1 MAFSLTLPLAA
12 PITVRLQNMDIP
24 YPLRVGTRG
33 STLALTQTKA
43 FCQAFAAR
51 HPRYS
56 AADAFA
62 LVPIKT
68 SGDILDTE
76 PLYDIGGKALFC
88 KELDAAVASGTVDV
102 AVHSLKDVP
111 ALLDEHT
118 ILGAFLPRAD
128 CRDALV
134 SRDNLSLA
142 ALPAGSRIGTC
153 SLRRQA
159 QLLRLRPDVDILP
172 LRGNVPTRLEKVRR
186 GDLDAIIIA
195 CAGLERLELLHL
207 ATEIFSPEVML
218 PAGGQGIITI
228 AHAPGAPTAL
238 IDALAAISDP
248 HTTAAATAER
258 AFLVGIAGTCRTPAG
273 SYAVATK
280 DSLTLSVFLGTPD
293 GRHSFK
299 THTTDD
305 LTKAKE
311 MGERLALF
319 LLKEADAPLLAMTGF
334 GGG

>member
-1 MAFSLTLPLAA
+1 
-12 PITVRLQNMDIP
+12 MDIP

-33 STLALTQTKA
+33 SILALTQTKA
-43 FCQAFAAR
+43 FCQAFTTK
-51 HPRYS
+51 HPRYG

-68 SGDILDTE
+68 SGDILDSE

-88 KELDAAVASGTVDV
+88 KELDAAVADGTVDV

-111 ALLDEHT
+111 ALLDER
-118 ILGAFLPRAD
+118 IALGAFLPRAD

-134 SRDNLSLA
+134 SRDALSLTN
-142 ALPAGSRIGTC
+142 LPSGSRIGTC

-159 QLLRLRPDVDILP
+159 QLLRLRPDLTIVP

-207 ATEIFSPEVML
+207 ATEIFTPEAML
-218 PAGGQGIITI
+218 PAGGQGIIAIT
-228 AHAPGAPTAL
+228 HAPGAPKAL
-238 IDALAAISDP
+238 VDALAAINNAD
-248 HTTAAATAER
+248 AAAAAIAER
-258 AFLVGIAGTCRTPAG
+258 AFLLGIAGTCRTPAG
-273 SYAVATK
+273 AYAVRTG

-293 GRHSFK
+293 GQHAFRSD
-299 THTTDD
+299 TSDD
-305 LTKAKE
+305 PAHAAA

-319 LLKEADAPLLAMTGF
+319 LLREADAPLLAMTGKA
-334 GGG
+334 